1 MARLKPQ
8 LDMEGNLGQLS
19 IYRQYG
25 SEKVYV
31 RRKGGPTKEQ
41 IRNHPNFERTR
52 WNNAEFKACTMM
64 TQSIRHALFP
74 LRHLGDP
81 LFTGA
86 LNKLAKAI
94 QKTDTADLGQRC
106 VYLSRNR
113 HMLQGFPLNL
123 LHPFDGIVRSPVTV
137 QPDRAAGSAI
147 VSIPELVS
155 GIHLHLLR
163 DAPYYRFCITL
174 GAVGD
179 ITFANGEHQR
189 MTQMPFASHAAN
201 WQHLQSPSA
210 AATVQLQLPQ
220 EFPEAVTF
228 VLGIGIEQGAP
239 DGAGV
244 ITAVKRSGSAKV
256 LGVF

>member
-25 SEKVYV
+25 SDKVYV

-41 IRNHPNFERTR
+41 ISNHPNFERTR

-64 TQSIRHALFP
+64 TQSIRQALFP

-94 QKTDTADLGQRC
+94 QKTDAADLGQRC
-106 VYLSRNR
+106 IYLSRNR
-113 HMLQGFPLNL
+113 HLLQGFPLNL
-123 LHPFDGIVRSPVTV
+123 LHPFDGIVRIPVAV
-137 QPDRAAGSAI
+137 HPDRAGGGAI
-147 VSIPELVS
+147 VSIPELVP

-163 DAPYYRFCITL
+163 DAPYYRFCVTL
-174 GAVGD
+174 GAAGD
-179 ITFANGEHQR
+179 ITFADGGHQR
-189 MTQMPFASHAAN
+189 MGQLPIASHVAN
-201 WQHLQSPSA
+201 WQHRQSPA
-210 AATVQLQLPQ
+210 AATTVQLRLPQ
-220 EFPEAVTF
+220 EFPDAVTL

-239 DGAGV
+239 DNTGN
-244 ITAVKRSGSAKV
+244 IIAVKRSGSAKV